1 MNNLRP
7 FLTSVVFGALLTIPA
22 YAQSTKLYSPA
33 KISSA
38 HQQVSTDAENFIRT
52 TLMSKGADNI
62 SVSVF
67 PLDKRITLAQCA
79 SPYQFSMTEKETIQT
94 YSTVKVTCPESSWF
108 VFINVK
114 VEELKRTVVTA
125 EMMSPGTLLTQQN
138 LSIAD
143 INTNKLR
150 HTTFAEVED
159 LDGARLKYRVRAGQ
173 PITPNMVCFV
183 CKGDVIT
190 LAAQGQGLRI
200 STKGIA
206 QQDGNRGDT
215 IKVKNSRSDKVVLAK
230 VQDHNTV
237 IVNI

>member
-7 FLTSVVFGALLTIPA
+7 FFTTFVFGTLFSAAT
-22 YAQSTKLYSPA
+22 YAQPPHLYSPDTRND
-33 KISSA
+33 A
-38 HQQVSTDAENFIRT
+38 HQQVSIAAENFVKQAR
-52 TLMSKGADNI
+52 LSEGAENI
-62 SVSVF
+62 SVSAF
-67 PLDKRITLAQCA
+67 PLDKRIKLAGC
-79 SPYQFSMTEKETIQT
+79 STPYQFALSNKETIQT

-114 VEELKRTVVTA
+114 VEELKRTVITA
-125 EMMSPGTLLTQQN
+125 ETLSPGSLLTQQN

-143 INTNKLR
+143 INANKLR
-150 HTTFAEVED
+150 HTTYSEIID
-159 LDGARLKYRVRAGQ
+159 LEGARLKYRVRSGQ

-190 LAAQGQGLRI
+190 LAAKVQGLSI

-230 VQDHNTV
+230 VQDHNTAV
-237 IVNI
+237 VNI